1 MREVIIFLRRFSKDV
16 SIKDRYTP
24 ENPQWSNVG
33 TPRVRVQP
41 IMVEPYVS
49 GHSIYKS
56 FSIGI
61 NEGRIDEEL

>member
-1 MREVIIFLRRFSKDV
+1 MIFFRRFSKDV

-33 TPRVRVQP
+33 TPRVRMHP
-41 IMVEPYVS
+41 MIVEPYVN
-49 GHSIYKS
+49 GQSIYKS

-61 NEGRIDEEL
+61 NEGRINEES